1 LAAPHPAI
9 KLNKNSAL
17 KISAQTQN
25 VARSLPYP
33 KQIPGKSMKGPQIT
47 ILVAE
52 RNPHMRGFIC
62 RELARQNMLVR
73 GAKNSD
79 EVMAALAGPCPPDL
93 VVLAF
98 NTINTGSV
106 GLLERVTTQ
115 HPDIPVVLHA
125 FLEDMNGNPALGRV
139 QGMVEKSGNPV
150 ELITTVMNV
159 LERRFP
165 HLMNDT
171 GTQEAPDA

>member
-1 LAAPHPAI
+1 VH
-9 KLNKNSAL
+9 
-17 KISAQTQN
+17 
-25 VARSLPYP
+25 
-33 KQIPGKSMKGPQIT
+33 
-47 ILVAE
+47 E
-52 RNPHMRGFIC
+52 
-62 RELARQNMLVR
+62 
-73 GAKNSD
+73 
-79 EVMAALAGPCPPDL
+79 
-93 VVLAF
+93 
-98 NTINTGSV
+98 
-106 GLLERVTTQ
+106 
-115 HPDIPVVLHA
+115 